1 MTNYWRISVAYRL
14 FGTSL
19 GYRLM
24 SFVGFLSVTGLAL
37 AVAVLVIVLSV
48 VNGFDR
54 ELREK
59 VLGALPQGGLYARSE
74 GFDWLRLREDVL
86 LHPEVIGAAPGVE
99 GSGIAINEGRLKG
112 VQFRGIDTEL
122 ESTISN
128 LPSYVAEEGLQ
139 KLAVQKF
146 GALLGAEL
154 ANELEVRAN
163 EEITL
168 VLPNLK
174 YTLGGPSLTTRRLKV
189 VGVFQVGADLDKHM
203 IILRLEDAIKLKRQS
218 NVDSLNLRFTD
229 LFEAPRIL
237 HELSQRSSEDIFGVS
252 WMRQNGNLYDA
263 IQTQKATMFLLLMVL
278 VSVAAFN
285 LVSNLVMTVDD
296 NQSEIAILKTMG
308 ATHRDI
314 LIVFIV
320 HGLMVCLSGL
330 LLGFFVGIALTSS
343 LSGLYDYVSEALS
356 LNLMS
361 EYFIRYLPT
370 DIRVKDLGAIGL
382 FSLIICFLAT
392 IYPASKAAKTN
403 PVEILVHEH

>member
-1 MTNYWRISVAYRL
+1 
-14 FGTSL
+14 
-19 GYRLM
+19 
-24 SFVGFLSVTGLAL
+24 
-37 AVAVLVIVLSV
+37 
-48 VNGFDR
+48 
-54 ELREK
+54 
-59 VLGALPQGGLYARSE
+59 
-74 GFDWLRLREDVL
+74 
-86 LHPEVIGAAPGVE
+86 
-99 GSGIAINEGRLKG
+99 
-112 VQFRGIDTEL
+112 
-122 ESTISN
+122 
-128 LPSYVAEEGLQ
+128 
-139 KLAVQKF
+139 
-146 GALLGAEL
+146 
-154 ANELEVRAN
+154 
-163 EEITL
+163 
-168 VLPNLK
+168 
-174 YTLGGPSLTTRRLKV
+174 
-189 VGVFQVGADLDKHM
+189 
-203 IILRLEDAIKLKRQS
+203 
-218 NVDSLNLRFTD
+218 
-229 LFEAPRIL
+229 
-237 HELSQRSSEDIFGVS
+237 
-252 WMRQNGNLYDA
+252 
-263 IQTQKATMFLLLMVL
+263 MFLLLMVL

-370 DIRVKDLGAIGL
+370 DIRVNDLGAIGL